1 MKKFHLVGN
10 KHKENHICNLCD
22 KQFTS
27 RQSKWR
33 HTKICKKQNQLN
45 LVNNKKD
52 DSSVMDIEK
61 IIEKIIN

>member
-1 MKKFHLVGN
+1 MYCNICKKTYTSYQSHWIHMKKFHPVEN

-33 HTKICKKQNQLN
+33 HTLQI
-45 LVNNKKD
+45 
-52 DSSVMDIEK
+52 
-61 IIEKIIN
+61 